1 MEDHTKLNDFEVQN
15 QIENRKQR
23 LTIIGAVAVGL
34 LIIIGFFWYIESDF
48 SISSA
53 FNSGDAK
60 KYAVQAARNKGYAVY
75 EDTVKVEESD
85 KYERYFITMNAR
97 VASLDNIKLVCYIEL
112 LDYEYVFI
120 VCPDTFENAWERT
133 EWKNNVK
140 ASNGW
145 GSSAK

>member
-23 LTIIGAVAVGL
+23 LTIIGAVAFGL

-60 KYAVQAARNKGYAVY
+60 KYAVQAARNKG
-75 EDTVKVEESD
+75 
-85 KYERYFITMNAR
+85 
-97 VASLDNIKLVCYIEL
+97 
-112 LDYEYVFI
+112 
-120 VCPDTFENAWERT
+120 
-133 EWKNNVK
+133 
-140 ASNGW
+140 
-145 GSSAK
+145 

>member
-1 MEDHTKLNDFEVQN
+1 MDCGSQMEP
-15 QIENRKQR
+15 
-23 LTIIGAVAVGL
+23 
-34 LIIIGFFWYIESDF
+34 
-48 SISSA
+48 SSEMCIR
-53 FNSGDAK
+53 D
-60 KYAVQAARNKGYAVY
+60 
-75 EDTVKVEESD
+75 
-85 KYERYFITMNAR
+85 R